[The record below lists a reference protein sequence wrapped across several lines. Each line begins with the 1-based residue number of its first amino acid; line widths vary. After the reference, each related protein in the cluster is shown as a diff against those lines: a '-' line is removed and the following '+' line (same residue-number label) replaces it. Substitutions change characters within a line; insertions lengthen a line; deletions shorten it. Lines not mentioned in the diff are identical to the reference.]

1 MALPIG
7 DTRLKRQALA
17 CVIEFYRE
25 LTTATPGAR
34 LSRAGWRRLCKAAPA
49 ALYRRPD
56 SQPVQRGAAVPS
68 FDIVSRVDLAEVDNA
83 IAGINREISIR
94 FDFKGSKCSLE
105 RNEGELRL
113 VADDDLKLKQ
123 MHELLKVHL
132 TRRKVEAGA
141 LDYKPPEKAAGNT
154 LRQTIVLRQGIDAD
168 LARRLVR
175 EIKDGKMK
183 VQAAVQG
190 GELRVTGK
198 KRDDLQTAIALIR
211 GLKFEQ
217 PLQYVN
223 FRE

>member
-1 MALPIG
+1 
-7 DTRLKRQALA
+7 
-17 CVIEFYRE
+17 
-25 LTTATPGAR
+25 
-34 LSRAGWRRLCKAAPA
+34 
-49 ALYRRPD
+49 
-56 SQPVQRGAAVPS
+56 VPS

-83 IAGINREISIR
+83 IASIKREISTR
-94 FDFKGSKCSLE
+94 FDFKGSKSTIDRDE
-105 RNEGELRL
+105 AEIKL

-141 LDYKPPEKAAGNT
+141 LDYKTPEKAAGNT
-154 LRQTIVLRQGIDAD
+154 VRQTIALRQGIGAD
-168 LARRLVR
+168 LARQLTRQ
-175 EIKDGKMK
+175 IKDSKLK

-198 KRDDLQTAIALIR
+198 KRDDLQDAIGLLR
-211 GLKFEQ
+211 GLKLEQ